1 MNIITL
7 KSSYLVSNAWLL
19 VINLFL
25 PNLSGLRKRI
35 GILKVSLEPIHKSF
49 FINNWIYFW
58 EGYELGLISTEKILT
73 LVRAD
78 PNFRRILFFFW
89 DHCGLVSGRN
99 VLWPAHFGC
108 EWRKAQAAFECWH
121 SSMELGIGIYGH
133 ECCSLDVKRIG
144 KGNGG
149 KYPRGITPTSGH
161 LPPIQSPI
169 PLYSDALA

>member
-78 PNFRRILFFFW
+78 PNFRRILFFFLRPLW
-89 DHCGLVSGRN
+89 SRFRSQCLVTCSFWMWVTESSGC
-99 VLWPAHFGC
+99 VWML
-108 EWRKAQAAFECWH
+108 AFKH
-121 SSMELGIGIYGH
+121 GIGNWNLWSWMLQFGRQANW
-133 ECCSLDVKRIG
+133 KRKRRQI
-144 KGNGG
+144 
-149 KYPRGITPTSGH
+149 PTWH
-161 LPPIQSPI
+161 
-169 PLYSDALA
+169 YSY